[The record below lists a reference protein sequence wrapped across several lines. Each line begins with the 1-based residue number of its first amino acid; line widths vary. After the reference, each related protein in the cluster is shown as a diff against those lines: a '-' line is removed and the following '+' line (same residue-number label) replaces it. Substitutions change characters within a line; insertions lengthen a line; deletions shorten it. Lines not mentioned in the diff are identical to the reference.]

1 VSDRTALRQAMGLD
15 SQIVPIFVPIEGKL
29 DDVFK
34 SIVTCGIVERVE
46 PKLRIILCGFDQNR
60 LDRCYHFAQ
69 KTIVN
74 PILHIVDGWDVRSVI
89 GACDYMVQVRSDYA
103 DSLQVIDAW
112 SRGVPMITNA
122 FAEPAELLAADETY
136 HDAGKP
142 LSRRF
147 ACGLYKLMTDSK
159 LREKIIE
166 NARRTALENCSE
178 SVYRAQVVRL
188 YQQLT
193 Q

>member
-1 VSDRTALRQAMGLD
+1 
-15 SQIVPIFVPIEGKL
+15 VPIEGKL

-34 SIVTCGIVERVE
+34 SVVTCGIVERVE
-46 PKLRIILCGFDQNR
+46 PKLRIILSGFDRNR

-103 DSLQVIDAW
+103 DSLHVVDAW
-112 SRGVPMITNA
+112 SRGVPVITNA
-122 FAEPAELLAADETY
+122 FAEPAELLAADESIY
-136 HDAGKP
+136 DAGKP

-159 LREKIIE
+159 LREKIVE
-166 NARRTALENCSE
+166 NARKTAVENCSE